1 MENVVIIGAGDF
13 SKLIIDILTARNK
26 VNKEYNILG
35 LIDDNKK
42 VDEEINGYRILGDF
56 NWIDNNAD
64 KDFKVICSVA
74 EPETKRKLIE
84 RSLKRDLEFIN
95 AIHPDTTI
103 SDFCE
108 ISSKGVIINAGVIIA
123 ANVILEPYTL
133 VNFNSTVGHDV
144 ILRKYASVMPGVN
157 LAGFVELKEGAYIG
171 MNSALIQNVSVG
183 EYSTIGAGA
192 VVVKDI
198 PDDVTAVGIP
208 AKVVKRNN

>member
-13 SKLIIDILTARNK
+13 SKLIIDILLAQN
-26 VNKEYNILG
+26 NIKEQYKILG

-42 VDEEINGYRILGDF
+42 KGSEINGYKILGDF
-56 NWIDNNAD
+56 EWIDNNIN
-64 KDFKVICSVA
+64 KNFKVICSVA

-84 RSLKRDLEFIN
+84 RVLKRDLDFIN

-108 ISSKGVIINAGVIIA
+108 ISSKGVIINAGVILA
-123 ANVILEPYTL
+123 ANVKLEAYTL

-144 ILRKYASVMPGVN
+144 TLRKYSSVMPGVN

-198 PDDVTAVGIP
+198 PDNVAAVGIP
-208 AKVVKRNN
+208 AKVI

>member
-13 SKLIIDILTARNK
+13 SKLIIDILLAQNK
-26 VNKEYNILG
+26 IEDQYKILG

-42 VDEEINGYRILGDF
+42 KGSEINGYKILGDF
-56 NWIDNNAD
+56 EWIDKNIN
-64 KDFKVICSVA
+64 KNFKVICSVA

-84 RSLKRDLEFIN
+84 RVRERDLEFIN
-95 AIHPDTTI
+95 AVHPDTTI
-103 SDFCE
+103 SDFCD
-108 ISSKGVIINAGVIIA
+108 ISNKGVIINAGVILA
-123 ANVILEPYTL
+123 ANVKLEPYTL

-144 ILRKYASVMPGVN
+144 ILRKYSSVMPGVN

-171 MNSALIQNVSVG
+171 MNSALIQSVSVG

-198 PDDVTAVGIP
+198 PNNVTAVGIP
-208 AKVVKRNN
+208 AKVI